1 MDIVLEC
8 VLACGA
14 DDNKHKKVIEI
25 RLHNNEMTK
34 KKENIIKYD
43 VACITITINK
53 ILKFRHELAE
63 KTSLHTYSPS
73 TINMFNAVLWHAFLF
88 PNKNIAIL

>member
-34 KKENIIKYD
+34 KKK
-43 VACITITINK
+43 
-53 ILKFRHELAE
+53 
-63 KTSLHTYSPS
+63 KT
-73 TINMFNAVLWHAFLF
+73 
-88 PNKNIAIL
+88 